1 MPWLIKRLQ
10 KYNKTESLLV
20 QLGDKSK
27 AEMSANLIVW
37 PLSYKTWALIFF
49 CLIGIPSGLIYFNTT
64 EYFGEIT
71 LTAVVLI
78 LIKHLVSHF
87 KMGLKV
93 KITKDAIELPDE
105 LVTKSASY
113 FQMSRVDTIHIQ
125 RFFYHHHYKKKD
137 AIVKSVMK
145 AEIMTHAR
153 LILNTG
159 EKINLS
165 RVNCI
170 ALPELV
176 EYIVAHHS
184 PKIRYYYPMPLKFLG
199 VLFLLYIGFLTLFG
213 IYGYPSYL

>member
-1 MPWLIKRLQ
+1 MPWLTKRLQ
-10 KYNKTESLLV
+10 KYNKTESLSV
-20 QLGDKSK
+20 QLGDKPK
-27 AEMSANLIVW
+27 VEMPANLIVW
-37 PLSYKTWALIFF
+37 PLSYTAWALVFF

-64 EYFGEIT
+64 EYLWEIT

-113 FQMSRVDTIHIQ
+113 FQMSRVDAIHIQ
-125 RFFYHHHYKKKD
+125 RFFYHYHYKKKD
-137 AIVKSVMK
+137 EIVKSVMK

-153 LILNTG
+153 LVLNTG

-165 RVNCI
+165 RVNVF
-170 ALPELV
+170 ALPELI
-176 EYIVAHHS
+176 ECIQEHHS
-184 PKIRYYYPMPLKFLG
+184 PNIRYYYPMPLKVLG
-199 VLFLLYIGFLTLFG
+199 VMFLLYVSFLVLSN
-213 IYGYPSYL
+213 IYDFSSYF